1 MVRDLLAI
9 RRDPLGYLE
18 RTVARFGDLVAFP
31 LPRTP
36 VLLVNDPAGV
46 RRVLVDNARGYS
58 KATVQYGSLSLV
70 TGAGLLTADG
80 DTWRRHRRVAQP
92 AFHHGTLDAVAEQAV
107 AAADRVARA
116 WQGLPD
122 GAAVDVDA
130 AAMQATLE
138 VVGRT
143 LFDADL
149 ASDGERI
156 VAAVHDALTVVVQR
170 ARTPQPA
177 WLPTPANRRLARAVA
192 LLDRICADVVQ
203 ARRARGFADGDRDL
217 LALLLRSTEGTLTD
231 AEVRDELVTLVI
243 AGHETVASALSWT
256 LLLLADH
263 PLVQQQLHAELD
275 EVLAGRRAPTWA
287 DLPAL
292 PFTRSV
298 VDESLRL
305 FPPAWVVTRRAE
317 QPDTVCGVRLPAGTL
332 VVVSPWLVHRRA
344 QEWPAPLTFDP
355 VRFAPARSSTPRGSY
370 LPFGMGPRLCIGR
383 DFALVETVLVL
394 AALLRGH
401 RVELPRTPSGR
412 VRRPDVEA
420 SVTLRPRGGLPLVL
434 RHR

>member
-58 KATVQYGSLSLV
+58 KATVQYGSLALV

-192 LLDRICADVVQ
+192 LLDRTCAT
-203 ARRARGFADGDRDL
+203 A
-217 LALLLRSTEGTLTD
+217 TL
-231 AEVRDELVTLVI
+231 
-243 AGHETVASALSWT
+243 
-256 LLLLADH
+256 
-263 PLVQQQLHAELD
+263 
-275 EVLAGRRAPTWA
+275 
-287 DLPAL
+287 
-292 PFTRSV
+292 SV
-298 VDESLRL
+298 
-305 FPPAWVVTRRAE
+305 
-317 QPDTVCGVRLPAGTL
+317 
-332 VVVSPWLVHRRA
+332 
-344 QEWPAPLTFDP
+344 
-355 VRFAPARSSTPRGSY
+355 
-370 LPFGMGPRLCIGR
+370 
-383 DFALVETVLVL
+383 
-394 AALLRGH
+394 
-401 RVELPRTPSGR
+401 GR
-412 VRRPDVEA
+412 VVRV
-420 SVTLRPRGGLPLVL
+420 G
-434 RHR
+434 